1 MKENKLRNGWTTGTC
16 AQAASK
22 ASVVML
28 VTGKKIETIEIETLS
43 GENLRLNV
51 LEQEIGTRYASCCVK
66 KDAGDDIDATDGIK
80 IYSRVE
86 FSEKPGIEIKGGTGI
101 GIATKPGLPIKVGDY
116 AINPVPRKMIIKE
129 VEMFLK
135 NSNGFKVTISAP
147 AGKKIAEKT
156 FNPRL
161 GIKGGISILGT
172 TGIVKPKSLEAYK
185 KTMSICLE
193 VLKSSGYDRAFLVFG
208 YVGENYCKNVLNI
221 SQDMIIQIGDHA
233 GFMLSE
239 CVKKSIG
246 KVVLVGYLGKAI
258 KIAAGQFDTNI
269 KYGDNRIET
278 LYQYAEKYGVKE
290 EVLHQIKGQTTAQA
304 VIEILERTNYQNIF
318 DIIVKDVVKK
328 MEEWTGNSLS
338 LGCILLSID
347 GKKIAEYH
355 EK

>member
-1 MKENKLRNGWTTGTC
+1 MEENRLRNGWTTGTC

-22 ASVVML
+22 ASVIML
-28 VTGKKIETIEIETLS
+28 ITGKKIETVDVETPS

-51 LEQEIGTRYASCCVK
+51 LEQEIGARSATCCVK

-80 IYSRVE
+80 IYSRVG
-86 FSEKPGIEIKGGTGI
+86 FSEKPGIEIKGGVGI
-101 GIATKPGLPIKVGDY
+101 GIATKPGLPVKIGDY
-116 AINPVPRKMIIKE
+116 AINPVPRRMIAKE
-129 VEMFLK
+129 IEVFRE
-135 NSNGFKVTISAP
+135 NNNGFEVIISAP
-147 AGKKIAEKT
+147 EGEKIAEKT

-185 KTMSICLE
+185 KTLSMCLN

-208 YVGENYCKNVLNI
+208 YVGENYCRNVLKI
-221 SQDMIIQIGDHA
+221 SRDMVIQIGDHA

-239 CVKKSIG
+239 CVKTKISNVI
-246 KVVLVGYLGKAI
+246 LVGYLGKAV

-278 LYQYAEKYGVKE
+278 IYGYAEKYGVKE
-290 EVLHQIKGQTTAQA
+290 EILQQIKGQTTAQA
-304 VIEILERTNYQNIF
+304 VIEILERNRYEDIF
-318 DIIVKDVVKK
+318 DIITRDIVKK
-328 MEEWTGNSLS
+328 MKEWTGNSLS

-347 GKKIAEYH
+347 GKRISEYH